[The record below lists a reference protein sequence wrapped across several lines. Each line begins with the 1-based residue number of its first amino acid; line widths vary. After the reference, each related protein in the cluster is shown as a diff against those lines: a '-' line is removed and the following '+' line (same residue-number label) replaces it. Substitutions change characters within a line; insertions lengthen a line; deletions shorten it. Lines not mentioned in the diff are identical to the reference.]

1 MNSRTR
7 LAIAAVSAVL
17 VSPAFASAA
26 RADVVPGSACSNE
39 GASQVFAPW
48 LDPSSYVPGP
58 DGGFEAGGA
67 DWSLGGAQV
76 VAGNEPWTV
85 GDASDGRALAIDGGS
100 VTSPPVCVG
109 LERPTIRF
117 FARNAGSPLGA
128 LSVEALVRTPLG
140 LTVTVPIGV
149 VAGLGRDWAPT
160 LPMPIVAN
168 LLPLLPGDDFTTVRL
183 RFSAVGLGSS
193 WTVDDVYVDPYSKG

>member
-1 MNSRTR
+1 MHSRIK
-7 LAIAAVSAVL
+7 LAVAAAAAVLS
-17 VSPAFASAA
+17 SMAFASAA
-26 RADVVPGSACSNE
+26 QACADA

-48 LDPSSYVPGP
+48 LDPASYVLGP
-58 DGGFEAGGA
+58 DGGFEAGAA
-67 DWSLGGAQV
+67 DWSGAHV

-85 GDASDGRALAIDGGS
+85 GDASDTRALAIDGGS

-117 FARNAGSPLGA
+117 FARNTGSPLGV

-140 LTVTVPIGV
+140 LTVGVPIGA
-149 VAGLGRDWAPT
+149 VADLGHDWAPT

-168 LLPLLPGDDFTTVRL
+168 LLPLLPGDDFTSVRL

>member
-1 MNSRTR
+1 MSTRIR
-7 LAIAAVSAVL
+7 LAAAAVAAILAST
-17 VSPAFASAA
+17 AFAPAA
-26 RADVVPGSACSNE
+26 RADSACPNE

-48 LDPSSYVPGP
+48 LDPSSYVLAP
-58 DGGFEAGGA
+58 DGGFEAGAA
-67 DWSLGGAQV
+67 DWSRAQV

-85 GDASDGRALAIDGGS
+85 RDASDDRALAIDGGA
-100 VTSPPVCVG
+100 VTSPPICVG

-117 FARNAGSPLGA
+117 FARNTGSPLGV
-128 LSVEALVRTPLG
+128 LTVEALVRTPLG
-140 LTVTVPIGV
+140 LTVGVPIGV
-149 VAGLGRDWAPT
+149 VAGVGDAWAPT

-168 LLPLLPGDDFTTVRL
+168 LLPLLPGDGFTSVRL